1 MQRKMKVSQPKR
13 RNIFR
18 FTVGQNRTG
27 CWLVSD
33 KLGLIGGLF
42 IDKEAALRFAKM
54 EGNASA
60 DEIQSLT
67 GEQHLEVGDVFSR
80 EKTTH

>member
-33 KLGLIGGLF
+33 KLGLIGGFLST
-42 IDKEAALRFAKM
+42 KKPRCVLRRWRAMPVLTRF
-54 EGNASA
+54 
-60 DEIQSLT
+60 SL
-67 GEQHLEVGDVFSR
+67 
-80 EKTTH
+80 